1 MSRPRVHLGEPVTA
15 QPPGAAHAR
24 ARSAKVEA
32 GFAPDRALILLK
44 KRMILS
50 PNRSHFGGSCAARTN
65 TLASLRGSIERI
77 EAHGDACGPCRVRLG
92 HAEADAVLQGGLAL
106 GAMHEVFAEAG
117 RQSAAATGFV
127 AGLAGRVTARRP
139 LLWVRQDFTEIESGA
154 LSMSGLAELG
164 LDPRRLVTVRAA
176 DVDTALRTAA
186 DALAC
191 DAIGVVVLEVW
202 GEARQL
208 DLVASRKLTLA
219 AQASGVTGLLLRM
232 AAEPLPSTAE
242 TRWIV
247 RAAHSP
253 PVASWKAWGAPVFD
267 AQLVRNRHGP
277 VGRWIMEW
285 KCDECLFEKPAAY
298 PQPVVATPAHRPHQA
313 PARPRQRFAS

>member
-1 MSRPRVHLGEPVTA
+1 MTGV
-15 QPPGAAHAR
+15 
-24 ARSAKVEA
+24 
-32 GFAPDRALILLK
+32 
-44 KRMILS
+44 
-50 PNRSHFGGSCAARTN
+50 RTN
-65 TLASLRGSIERI
+65 TLVSLRDSIERI
-77 EAHGDACGPCRVRLG
+77 EAQGEAYRPDRVALG
-92 HAEADAVLQGGLAL
+92 HAEADATLQGGLAL

-117 RQSAAATGFV
+117 RQGAAATGFI
-127 AGLAGRVTARRP
+127 AGLAGRVSARRP
-139 LLWVRQDFTEIESGA
+139 LVWVRQDFIERESGA
-154 LSMSGLAELG
+154 LSISGLAELG
-164 LDPRRLVTVRAA
+164 LDPRLLVTVRAA
-176 DVDTALRTAA
+176 DVEVALRTAA

-191 DAIGVVVLEVW
+191 DAVGVVVLEVW

-219 AQASGVTGLLLRM
+219 AQASGATCLLLRM
-232 AAEPLPSTAE
+232 AAEPQPSTAE

-253 PVASWKAWGAPVFD
+253 PAAHAPFRAWGAPLLD

-298 PQPVVATPAHRPHQA
+298 PQPVAAAPAHRSHQA
-313 PARPRQRFAS
+313 PAQRRSA

>member
-1 MSRPRVHLGEPVTA
+1 MT
-15 QPPGAAHAR
+15 GA
-24 ARSAKVEA
+24 
-32 GFAPDRALILLK
+32 
-44 KRMILS
+44 RM
-50 PNRSHFGGSCAARTN
+50 N

-77 EAHGDACGPCRVRLG
+77 EAPGEAYLPGRVPLG
-92 HAEADAVLQGGLAL
+92 HAEADATLQGGLAL
-106 GAMHEVFAEAG
+106 GAMHEVFADAG

-127 AGLAGRVTARRP
+127 AGLAGRAAARRP
-139 LLWVRQDFTEIESGA
+139 LVWVRQDFTEIESGA
-154 LSMSGLAELG
+154 LSMSGLTELG
-164 LDPRRLVTVRAA
+164 LDPRLVVTVRAA

-186 DALAC
+186 DAFAC
-191 DAIGVVVLEVW
+191 DAIGAVVLEVW

-219 AQASGVTGLLLRM
+219 AQASGVTGLLLRV
-232 AAEPLPSTAE
+232 AAEPAPSTAE

-253 PVASWKAWGAPVFD
+253 PAAAASAWGAPVFD

-298 PQPVVATPAHRPHQA
+298 PQPVAAAPAHRPHQA
-313 PARPRQRFAS
+313 PALPQRRRAG

>member
-1 MSRPRVHLGEPVTA
+1 M
-15 QPPGAAHAR
+15 
-24 ARSAKVEA
+24 EA
-32 GFAPDRALILLK
+32 GFASDRALILLK

-50 PNRSHFGGSCAARTN
+50 PNRSHFGGSCAARTS
-65 TLASLRGSIERI
+65 TLATLRGSIERI
-77 EAHGDACGPCRVRLG
+77 ESHGDAYRLGRVALG
-92 HAEADAVLQGGLAL
+92 HADADATLQGGLAV
-106 GAMHEVFAEAG
+106 GAMHEVFADAG

-127 AGLAGRVTARRP
+127 AGLAGRAAARRP
-139 LLWVRQDFTEIESGA
+139 LVWVRQDFTEIESGA
-154 LSMSGLAELG
+154 LSMSGWTELG
-164 LDPRRLVTVRAA
+164 LDPRLLVTVRAA

-186 DALAC
+186 DAFAC
-191 DAIGVVVLEVW
+191 DAIGAVVLEVW

-219 AQASGVTGLLLRM
+219 AQASGVTGLLLRV
-232 AAEPLPSTAE
+232 AAEPSPSTAE

-253 PVASWKAWGAPVFD
+253 PSAPWNAWGAPLFD

-298 PQPVVATPAHRPHQA
+298 PQPVAAAPAHRPHQT
-313 PARPRQRFAS
+313 PALAEQRRTG